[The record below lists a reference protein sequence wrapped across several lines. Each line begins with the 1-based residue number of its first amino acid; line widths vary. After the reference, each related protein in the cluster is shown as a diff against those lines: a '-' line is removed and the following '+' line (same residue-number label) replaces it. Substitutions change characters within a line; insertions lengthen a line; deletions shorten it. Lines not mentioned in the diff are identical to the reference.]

1 MLPFVDRSDKRDQE
15 YFADGITEELIIYAL
30 TRLWSA
36 VASSTSGF
44 ARKGGSE
51 DIRSIGRQLGVT
63 QVIEGNLRRSGD
75 QLRITATLVTV
86 ADGIRIWTQQYNR
99 AAGDAFLIQQQIAQ
113 EVARALQLKL
123 VVGSGDASVAR
134 PNANACKSYLRG
146 RYALGDTHRNEH
158 ADRPAVLRTGRL
170 EGLEL
175 RPSLFRHG

>member
-1 MLPFVDRSDKRDQE
+1 M
-15 YFADGITEELIIYAL
+15 
-30 TRLWSA
+30 
-36 VASSTSGF
+36 ASSTSVF

-146 RYALGDTHRNEH
+146 RYALGT
-158 ADRPAVLRTGRL
+158 RTETSMRTAL
-170 EGLEL
+170 QFFEQAA
-175 RPSLFRHG
+175 